1 MNMRKSVW
9 LLVSLSVAVVGCP
22 KSEDDGG
29 SPTAATTAAAQPA
42 PTPAPLTTSAALTP
56 QQPAAQPGIEAKV
69 KAEVDNRADGI
80 AGTIIPVTGAKA
92 AISGP
97 KGWAPSKSGNFSVV
111 TSADKKAQLAAA
123 GAGPGD
129 FEAGA
134 TALGLTGCKW
144 NPAEPVTVGKDK
156 LAGSAAD
163 GLCQRAGAPAKAAY
177 VALTNENLMTVGA
190 WDDGG
195 DSASVFGA
203 MRSIVKAAGGGD
215 ASGIAACCA
224 ALAQNAKS
232 APPEQQ
238 GAYAV
243 AIGACNSLKSSPEGR
258 QALAS
263 VRAALGGAKAP
274 GACQ

>member
-9 LLVSLSVAVVGCP
+9 LLVSLSIAAVGCAKNNDDDDASP
-22 KSEDDGG
+22 KAS
-29 SPTAATTAAAQPA
+29 TTAAAQPA
-42 PTPAPLTTSAALTP
+42 PTPAPTTSAQLAP

-80 AGTIIPVTGAKA
+80 AGTSVPVTGAKA

-97 KGWAPSKSGNFSVV
+97 KGWAPSKGGNYSIV
-111 TSADKKAQLAAA
+111 TAPDKKAQLAAA

-129 FEAGA
+129 FDAGA

-144 NPAEPVTVGKDK
+144 NPADPVTVGKDK

-163 GLCQRAGAPAKAAY
+163 GLCQRAGAPVKAAY
-177 VALTNENLMTVGA
+177 VALSNENLLTVGA

-195 DSASVFGA
+195 DSANVFGS
-203 MRSIVKAAGGGD
+203 MRSIVKAGAGGDG
-215 ASGIAACCA
+215 SGIAACCA

-232 APPEQQ
+232 APPEQK

-243 AIGACNSLKSSPEGR
+243 AAGACNSLKSSP
-258 QALAS
+258 QALQA
-263 VRAALGGAKAP
+263 VRAALGGVAAP
-274 GACQ
+274 GACK